1 MTSNN
6 PTEPENNPEPRP
18 QAGPAQVYLTRAQV
32 AALYPI
38 SIHTLAALASRGLG
52 PRFYKPTGK
61 CLYLAKD
68 VEDWIAAA
76 VIIPQTAD
84 ASTSKRDRCHNP
96 PPAQRGRRK
105 ARSKPRS
112 TGGPAS
118 ARGRKSLPPS
128 PNSAL
133 HRPPRKPS

>member
-6 PTEPENNPEPRP
+6 PTEPENTPEPRP
-18 QAGPAQVYLTRAQV
+18 QAGQAQVYLTRAQV

-76 VIIPQTAD
+76 VITRET
-84 ASTSKRDRCHNP
+84 ASTSKREQCHNTL
-96 PPAQRGRRK
+96 PAQRGRGN
-105 ARSKPRS
+105 AIAKPRR
-112 TGGPAS
+112 TGCVAS
-118 ARGRKSLPPS
+118 AHGRKSLPPS
-128 PNSAL
+128 PKSAL
-133 HRPPRKPS
+133 HRQPKKPS